1 MKVNDILELIRA
13 GYTKADI
20 EAMEAVKDAPAEVP
34 AKPADDPKQAQPAQP
49 AAEAQ
54 PAEAKADPVMEELKA
69 EFEKEK
75 IRIKHVKVGKGKE
88 ETKLE
93 FDLIYPSRFD
103 KNAFVMRWS
112 GDSRVTAI
120 NG

>member
-20 EAMEAVKDAPAEVP
+20 EAMEAVPDKAPAEVP
-34 AKPADDPKQAQPAQP
+34 AKPAADPKPAQPAQP

-69 EFEKEK
+69 LREQMSKLS
-75 IRIKHVKVGKGKE
+75 IAQGAAAIPDE
-88 ETKLE
+88 EDLMKKALAKL
-93 FDLIYPSRFD
+93 I
-103 KNAFVMRWS
+103 
-112 GDSRVTAI
+112 G
-120 NG
+120 G

>member
-20 EAMEAVKDAPAEVP
+20 EAMEAAPDKAPAEVP
-34 AKPADDPKQAQPAQP
+34 AKPAEDPKPAQPAQP

-69 EFEKEK
+69 LRDQVTKMNLAQGAAA
-75 IRIKHVKVGKGKE
+75 IPDE
-88 ETKLE
+88 EDLMKKALAKL
-93 FDLIYPSRFD
+93 I
-103 KNAFVMRWS
+103 
-112 GDSRVTAI
+112 G
-120 NG
+120 G

>member
-34 AKPADDPKQAQPAQP
+34 AKPAADPKPAQPAQP

-69 EFEKEK
+69 LRDQVSKMNLAQGAAA
-75 IRIKHVKVGKGKE
+75 IPDE
-88 ETKLE
+88 EDLMKKALAKL
-93 FDLIYPSRFD
+93 I
-103 KNAFVMRWS
+103 
-112 GDSRVTAI
+112 G
-120 NG
+120 G

>member
-1 MKVNDILELIRA
+1 MKVNDILKLIDA

-34 AKPADDPKQAQPAQP
+34 AKPAADPKPAQPAQP

-69 EFEKEK
+69 LRDQVTKMNLAQGAAA
-75 IRIKHVKVGKGKE
+75 IPDE
-88 ETKLE
+88 EDLMKKALAKL
-93 FDLIYPSRFD
+93 I
-103 KNAFVMRWS
+103 
-112 GDSRVTAI
+112 G
-120 NG
+120 G

>member
-20 EAMEAVKDAPAEVP
+20 EAMEAAPAPVPAEVP
-34 AKPADDPKQAQPAQP
+34 AKPAADPKPAQP

-69 EFEKEK
+69 LRDQVTKMNLAQGAAA
-75 IRIKHVKVGKGKE
+75 IPDE
-88 ETKLE
+88 EDLMKKALAKL
-93 FDLIYPSRFD
+93 I
-103 KNAFVMRWS
+103 
-112 GDSRVTAI
+112 G
-120 NG
+120 G

>member
-1 MKVNDILELIRA
+1 MTVNDILDLIRA

-34 AKPADDPKQAQPAQP
+34 AKPAADPKPAQPAQP

-69 EFEKEK
+69 LRDQVTKMNLAQGAAA
-75 IRIKHVKVGKGKE
+75 IPDE
-88 ETKLE
+88 EDLMKKALAKL
-93 FDLIYPSRFD
+93 I
-103 KNAFVMRWS
+103 
-112 GDSRVTAI
+112 G
-120 NG
+120 G

>member
-34 AKPADDPKQAQPAQP
+34 AKPAADPKPAQPAQP

-69 EFEKEK
+69 LRDQVTKMNLAQGAAA
-75 IRIKHVKVGKGKE
+75 IPDE
-88 ETKLE
+88 EDLMKKALAKL
-93 FDLIYPSRFD
+93 I
-103 KNAFVMRWS
+103 
-112 GDSRVTAI
+112 G
-120 NG
+120 G

>member
-20 EAMEAVKDAPAEVP
+20 EAMEAAPAPVPAEVP
-34 AKPADDPKQAQPAQP
+34 AKPAADPKPAQPAQP

-69 EFEKEK
+69 LRDQVTKMNLAQGAAA
-75 IRIKHVKVGKGKE
+75 IPDE
-88 ETKLE
+88 EDLMKKALAKL
-93 FDLIYPSRFD
+93 I
-103 KNAFVMRWS
+103 
-112 GDSRVTAI
+112 G
-120 NG
+120 G

>member
-1 MKVNDILELIRA
+1 MKVNDILKLIDA

-34 AKPADDPKQAQPAQP
+34 AKPAADPKPAQPAQP

-69 EFEKEK
+69 LRDQMSKLS
-75 IRIKHVKVGKGKE
+75 IAQGAAAIPDE
-88 ETKLE
+88 EDLMKKALAKL
-93 FDLIYPSRFD
+93 I
-103 KNAFVMRWS
+103 
-112 GDSRVTAI
+112 G
-120 NG
+120 G